1 MTAVTLTLW
10 WPDRRRPPQA
20 SAAGA
25 LLAVS
30 ACFWPVGLPV
40 LVVFLLVLAVR
51 RAGWRGLAALAA
63 AAAPPPARDLAPGAH
78 PHPRVALRHRHRVPP
93 LARAPRVAHPAVH
106 PA

>member
-51 RAGWRGLAALAA
+51 RAGWRGLAPRPA
-63 AAAPPPARDLAPGAH
+63 AAAPPLAGRLAPVG
-78 PHPRVALRHRHRVPP
+78 PP
-93 LARAPRVAHPAVH
+93 YPRAPLSHHARHPPRSPPTSLANRAAVR
-106 PA
+106 P